1 MAIIGQLAEF
11 SLPELFQFLEQ
22 GEKSGRLTIT
32 IPPDAMPG
40 SGTSPQA
47 SPQTSKL
54 PTLFYIWFRRG
65 RIIAA
70 ADRLDGKGLLTLMH
84 RRGWLDGIGKPELQ
98 EFASMLIPL
107 GVYLRV
113 RAKGTPIKPDQLKLM
128 FYSQVMRQ
136 VCRLFEFPAG
146 SFEFDGKIALPM
158 SEMTGQMMP
167 PTEVTLA
174 ALRVLK
180 NWDALVEKLP
190 EPLSTLQ
197 SPNDGLKPHLKLNQ
211 VEWQVWEF
219 TGGNMSLRNIAE
231 QLRLT
236 IEEVQRIAF
245 RLMVVGMVEEVPMMA
260 GMATEPADASLSGT
274 ESDANEVSI
283 DFLQNLLT
291 FLKGKT

>member
-22 GEKSGRLTIT
+22 GEKSGRLTIS
-32 IPPDAMPG
+32 IPPDAIA
-40 SGTSPQA
+40 QA
-47 SPQTSKL
+47 DANPSAKSDQ

-70 ADRLDGKGLLTLMH
+70 ADRLDGKGLLMLMH
-84 RRGWLDGIGKPELQ
+84 RRGWLEGIGKPELQ
-98 EFASMLIPL
+98 EFAAMLVPL

-113 RAKGTPIKPDQLKLM
+113 RAKAKEPIKPDQLKLV

-136 VCRLFEFPAG
+136 VCRLFAFPTG
-146 SFEFDGKIALPM
+146 SFEFDSTIPLPM

-180 NWDALVEKLP
+180 NWDALLEKLP
-190 EPLSTLQ
+190 EPTSTLV
-197 SPNDGLKPHLKLNQ
+197 SPNDGQKPHLKLNQ

-219 TGGNMSLRNIAE
+219 TGGNMSLKNIAE
-231 QLRLT
+231 QVRLS

-245 RLMVVGMVEEVPMMA
+245 RLIVVGMVEEVPMMA
-260 GMATEPADASLSGT
+260 GMAMEPADANLSGT
-274 ESDANEVSI
+274 EGDANEVSI

>member
-32 IPPDAMPG
+32 IPPGAIATDAQP
-40 SGTSPQA
+40 SPPA
-47 SPQTSKL
+47 SQSPS
-54 PTLFYIWFRRG
+54 LFYIWFRQG

-98 EFASMLIPL
+98 EFASMLVPL

-219 TGGNMSLRNIAE
+219 TGGNMSLKNIAE
-231 QLRLT
+231 QLRLP

-274 ESDANEVSI
+274 EGDANEVSI

>member
-32 IPPDAMPG
+32 IPAG
-40 SGTSPQA
+40 VTGTIA
-47 SPQTSKL
+47 TSTK
-54 PTLFYIWFRRG
+54 TSDTALFYIWFRRG

-113 RAKGTPIKPDQLKLM
+113 RAKGKPIKPDQLKLM

-180 NWDALVEKLP
+180 NWDALIEKLP

-197 SPNDGLKPHLKLNQ
+197 SPNDGQKPHLKLNQ

-219 TGGNMSLRNIAE
+219 TGGNMSLKNIAE

-245 RLMVVGMVEEVPMMA
+245 RLIVVGMVEEVPMMA
-260 GMATEPADASLSGT
+260 GMATEPADANLSGT
-274 ESDANEVSI
+274 EGDANEVSI

>member
-32 IPPDAMPG
+32 IPADAMPG
-40 SGTSPQA
+40 VEAKTQR
-47 SPQTSKL
+47 

-180 NWDALVEKLP
+180 NWDALIEKLP

-219 TGGNMSLRNIAE
+219 TGGNMSLKNIAE
-231 QLRLT
+231 QLRLP

-274 ESDANEVSI
+274 EDANEVSI